1 MIPRKM
7 KSFNFKLSGVATLL
21 LLGVPGWAGPPEDA
35 KVVLQPTPK
44 PTSPWEIKVGAPSWL
59 SFVSGDI
66 GVHGITSH
74 VNIGPNT
81 ILRHS
86 NFIAS
91 LSGDVRK
98 GRFGATGDFLYLDAQ
113 AGSFTNG
120 LTSKIDLHL
129 EEFLGEFGLYWRMI
143 DGPRGWLDALAG
155 FRYTYV
161 GTRLGLQADNQAINT
176 ASTELVNRVA
186 QQVATAAFDE
196 RALIRQSIDQRLTA
210 LRGRNPSLPV
220 PPLAGREP
228 GTIDELIRS
237 IIDSRREE
245 LAAAIRAGIQTRV
258 DQLKSQLTNQIE
270 ARLTTELNRSF
281 SLYENWVDPI
291 IGLRGRLNLTKA
303 FYLTGESDVGGF
315 GIGSDIACQAQA
327 ALGCQITRNIHS
339 EVGYRF
345 LFDDYHD
352 TNFLYRVIMHG
363 AQVTIGLNF

>member
-1 MIPRKM
+1 M
-7 KSFNFKLSGVATLL
+7 KSFNFKLSGVAILL
-21 LLGVPGWAGPPEDA
+21 LLPAPGWTGEPEEPKA
-35 KVVLQPTPK
+35 IQQPTPI
-44 PTSPWEIKVGAPSWL
+44 PTSPWEIKVGVPSWL
-59 SFVSGDI
+59 SFVTGDL

-74 VNIGPNT
+74 VNVGPNT

-86 NFIAS
+86 NFIAA
-91 LSGDVRK
+91 LSGDVRR
-98 GRFGATGDFLYLDAQ
+98 GRFVVTGDFLYLDAQ

-143 DGPRGWLDALAG
+143 DGPRGYLDALAG
-155 FRYTYV
+155 FRYTYT
-161 GTRLGLQADNQAINT
+161 GTRLGLKANDQAINA

-186 QQVATAAFDE
+186 EQVATAAFDE

-228 GTIDELIRS
+228 GTIDEFIRS
-237 IIDSRREE
+237 IIESQREE
-245 LAAAIRAGIQTRV
+245 LAAAIRAGIQARV
-258 DQLKSQLTNQIE
+258 DQLKSQLTNRIE
-270 ARLTTELNRSF
+270 ARLTTELNRNF

-291 IGLRGRLNLTKA
+291 IGLRGRFNLTKA

-327 ALGCQITRNIHS
+327 ALGCQFTRNIHS
-339 EVGYRF
+339 EIGYRF